1 LYFAVSSPAP
11 WSTAPIIAT
20 PRSPLAGEVRKYD
33 LSHLRRLDVTPGIT
47 GLWQVQEPQDLL
59 FASYVLLDV
68 TYIDNWSIW
77 LDFKIIARTI
87 AAVFAGGGAW
97 RDRFRD
103 PSCVGQGELHRF
115 SALLSS
121 SSSEK
126 LERQRQ
132 ALLPFSVFPLGV
144 QTLPEVSH

>member
-1 LYFAVSSPAP
+1 
-11 WSTAPIIAT
+11 
-20 PRSPLAGEVRKYD
+20 VRKYD
-33 LSHLRRLDVTPGIT
+33 LSHLRRLDVTPGIA

-77 LDFKIIARTI
+77 LDFKIIARMI
-87 AAVFAGGGAW
+87 AVVFAW
-97 RDRFRD
+97 RVRFRD
-103 PSCVGQGELHRF
+103 SSGVGQGELHRF